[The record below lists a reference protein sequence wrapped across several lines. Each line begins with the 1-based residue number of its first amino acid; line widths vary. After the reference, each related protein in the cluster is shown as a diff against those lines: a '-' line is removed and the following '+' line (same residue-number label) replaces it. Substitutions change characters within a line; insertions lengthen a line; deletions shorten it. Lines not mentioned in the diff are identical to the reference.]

1 MPSKESVAEISHFSP
16 QPTASLTNSG
26 KVSLVGAGPGDPD
39 LLTIKALRTIQCADI
54 ILFDRLV
61 SQEICQLFPPS
72 TPTIYIG
79 KAKNHHSIPQSQ
91 INELLLTKAKQGLHI
106 CRLKGGDSFV
116 FGRGGE
122 EMLPLKQANI
132 EVEVVPGIT
141 AASGCSS
148 YAGIPL
154 THRGLSQGCT
164 FLTAHAEKNL
174 DVNWHSLARLKHTL
188 VVYMG
193 LTKAAFISE
202 NLIASGLCTHTP
214 AALVEN
220 GCTNK
225 QRVITGTLEQ
235 LPHLVQAEQVKSPA
249 LIIIGHVVDLSQQLH
264 WFQTIN
270 KQELKRLSA

>member
-72 TPTIYIG
+72 TPTIYVG

-174 DVNWHSLARLKHTL
+174 DVNWHSLAGLKHTL

-202 NLIASGLCTHTP
+202 NLIASGLCAHTP